1 MTQKSNS
8 MNPQMYEDRPEAF
21 WQEAVAPGT
30 YDMDP
35 PGGHRTFFPVKL
47 PDGRQL
53 ALPIRQRG
61 SANEALASLIINQA
75 SLPVLDLLS
84 DELADRVRP
93 LKPDIIVAM
102 PTLGLPLAQETARRL
117 GHSRYVPLSTS
128 RKFWYDDALSVPL
141 RSVTSP
147 DQQKHLYLDPR
158 MLPLLKDRS
167 ILLVDDVLST
177 GASIIA
183 ACNLLGKCGVK
194 PRLVGCAM
202 LQTNRWRDALIIY
215 DRELSNCVLGVFS
228 SPLLIK
234 GDDGGW
240 HPA

>member
-1 MTQKSNS
+1 
-8 MNPQMYEDRPEAF
+8 MNPEMFDERPEAF
-21 WQEAVAPGT
+21 WQEIVVAGT
-30 YDMDP
+30 YDRDP
-35 PGGHRTFFPVKL
+35 PGGHRRFFPAHL

-61 SANEALASLIINQA
+61 TANEALASLIINQA
-75 SLPVLDLLS
+75 SLSVLDILA
-84 DELADRVRP
+84 DELADQVRP
-93 LKPDIIVAM
+93 FKPDVIVAL

-128 RKFWYDDALSVPL
+128 RKFWYDDSLSVPL

-147 DQQKHLYLDPR
+147 DQRKHLYLDPR
-158 MLPLLKDRS
+158 MLPLLNDCS

-177 GASIIA
+177 GASIVA
-183 ACNLLGKCGVK
+183 ACGLLGKCGVS
-194 PRLVGCAM
+194 PSLIGCAM
-202 LQTNRWRDALIIY
+202 LQTDRWRGSLAAFDQQLP
-215 DRELSNCVLGVFS
+215 DRVFGVFS

-234 GDDGGW
+234 RDDGGW